1 MGNRFRNVKAGR
13 ATWILALVM
22 LLVTISGGGLG
33 LSRVPARAAN
43 PPGPVTL
50 AVPAGGAGTVST
62 TWTGSVPPS
71 TNATAVRC
79 VDFTG
84 TPADQL
90 SDTFLLQLTGV
101 SDSFYLTH
109 RVQVVIRITWTPTPP
124 GNYQTNDLGLTTYLH
139 DQTGSLTNFQD
150 SHQLGSNF
158 EQVTYSNPPAAM
170 GSSTEAP
177 PQPVAYHLNTCAD
190 KSLSASQPYVGTA
203 TLISRLI
210 TSSSNVGAGAQTF
223 NNYDFPLTYQTRD
236 ALGRPN
242 AGEPNID
249 ANWVSGNTM
258 YMSGT
263 QVTRITW
270 DDTKSPPAPTFT
282 DVSPLQQSKVNED
295 AILTIDH
302 HTNRTH
308 VAGLLIANSNI
319 SLSDNDGTSWSQ
331 GTFVVLHSPDHE
343 TINGGPYHQPA
354 PPGTGIVYPDAV
366 YYCSQNVVQA
376 AGAFCGRSDTG
387 GVTWNASTLV
397 FAGSDCGAIHGH
409 VKVGPDGTVYL
420 PQRACGANQGMAVSF
435 DNGMTWPI
443 ERVPDSS
450 TIGLNS
456 SDPSVAPAPDG
467 KTVYYA
473 YQDGFGN
480 PEVAVSSDHGKDGTW
495 SPSSNVGAPFGIK
508 NTKFPEMVVGDTNR
522 AAITFLGTTTAG
534 DDQSSTFTGTW
545 YLYVAFTYDRG
556 KTWTTVNAT
565 PNDPVQRG
573 CIWMSGGSNPCRNLL
588 DFNEITVDGHG
599 RVEAAYT
606 DGCTA
611 TCETTNAVNATG
623 CGTSEMASYT
633 STATCT
639 YGRLSA
645 VVRQQCGLGLF
656 ATFDAETAQRC
667 GGAGGG
673 GGGGGGCH
681 PADGNGTFSGQQGGQ
696 PSFQSDEDS
705 CEDHDQNSEQMK
717 DPGSHEDF
725 HSTQVQSVRFD
736 DSIGTVTI
744 SGLGVSNG
752 LPVAFL
758 IVEQAATATTP
769 AFYSISLSDGYA
781 LASNVL
787 TGGIQLH

>member
-1 MGNRFRNVKAGR
+1 M
-13 ATWILALVM
+13 T
-22 LLVTISGGGLG
+22 
-33 LSRVPARAAN
+33 
-43 PPGPVTL
+43 
-50 AVPAGGAGTVST
+50 
-62 TWTGSVPPS
+62 
-71 TNATAVRC
+71 
-79 VDFTG
+79 
-84 TPADQL
+84 
-90 SDTFLLQLTGV
+90 DTFRLQLTGV
-101 SDSFYLTH
+101 SDAFYLTH
-109 RVQVVIRITWTPTPP
+109 RVQLVIRITWTPTPP
-124 GNYQTNDLGLTTYLH
+124 GNYQTNDLGLTTYLR

-150 SHQLGSNF
+150 SHQIGSNF
-158 EQVTYSNPPAAM
+158 EQVAYANPPAAT
-170 GSSTEAP
+170 GSSTETT
-177 PQPVAYHLNTCAD
+177 PQPVAYHLNTCPD
-190 KSLSASQPYVGTA
+190 KSLSVGQPYVGTA

-210 TSSSNVGAGAQTF
+210 TSSSNVKAGAQTF
-223 NNYDFPLTYQTRD
+223 NNYDFPTGYQTRD
-236 ALGRPN
+236 GLGRPN

-263 QVTRITW
+263 QITRINW
-270 DDTKSPPAPTFT
+270 DDTKSPPAATFK
-282 DVSPLQQSKVNED
+282 DVTPIGQAEVNED

-308 VAGLLIANSNI
+308 AAGLLIGGSNI
-319 SLSDNDGTSWSQ
+319 STSDDDGGHWTQ
-331 GTFVVLHSPDHE
+331 DTFPVPHSPDHE

-354 PPGTGIVYPDAV
+354 PAGTGIVYPDAI
-366 YYCSQNVVQA
+366 YYCSQNIIQA

-387 GVTWNASTLV
+387 GVTWNTSTLV
-397 FAGSDCGAIHGH
+397 FVGSDCGAIHGH
-409 VKVGPDGTVYL
+409 VKVGPDGAVYL

-435 DNGMTWPI
+435 DNGVTWPI
-443 ERVPDSS
+443 KRVPDSS

-495 SPSSNVGAPFGIK
+495 SASTNVGAPFGIK
-508 NTKFPEMVVGDTNR
+508 NTKFPEIVVGDTDR
-522 AAITFLGTTTAG
+522 AAVMFLGTATPG
-534 DDQSSTFTGTW
+534 DDQQGSTDANGNPNPNQFKGTW

-573 CIWMSGGSNPCRNLL
+573 CIWMQGGSNNCRNLL

-611 TCETTNAVNATG
+611 TCVTNNTINDSGCTG
-623 CGTSEMASYT
+623 SRGASYT
-633 STATCT
+633 STPTCT

-656 ATFDAETAQRC
+656 AAFDAETALRC
-667 GGAGGG
+667 GGNGGG

-681 PADGNGTFSGQQGGQ
+681 PADGNGTFAGPQGSQ

-705 CEDHDQNSEQMK
+705 CEDGRPDGEQMK
-717 DPGSHEDF
+717 DPGSGEDF
-725 HSTQVQSVRFD
+725 HSTQILSLRFD
-736 DSIGTVTI
+736 DSTGTVTI
-744 SGLGVSNG
+744 SGLGISNG
-752 LPVAFL
+752 LSVSFL
-758 IVEQAATATTP
+758 IVEQAATP
-769 AFYSISLSDGYA
+769 ISQAFYSIDLSDGYA
-781 LASNVL
+781 LAGTLLSGSV
-787 TGGIQLH
+787 QLQ

>member
-1 MGNRFRNVKAGR
+1 MGDRFRHTVGGKA
-13 ATWILALVM
+13 AWILALTV
-22 LLVTISGGGLG
+22 VVVAAFGGAAS
-33 LSRVPARAAN
+33 LSRVPAHAAN

-50 AVPAGGAGTVST
+50 AIPAGGVGTVST
-62 TWTGSVPPS
+62 SWTGMVPPG
-71 TNATAVRC
+71 TNALAIRC

-90 SDTFLLQLTGV
+90 SDTFLLQLSGV

-109 RVQVVIRITWTPTPP
+109 RVQLVIRITWNANL
-124 GNYQTNDLGLTTYLH
+124 NYNVNDLGLTTYLH
-139 DQTGSLTNFQD
+139 DSGGNLTNFQD

-158 EQVTYSNPPAAM
+158 EQVAYANPPAATGM
-170 GSSTEAP
+170 STESS
-177 PQPVAYHLNTCAD
+177 PQPVAYHVNTCPDNNATIQSYEG
-190 KSLSASQPYVGTA
+190 KA

-210 TSSSNVGAGAQTF
+210 TSSSNVQVGPQTF
-223 NNYDFPLTYQTRD
+223 NNYDFPTGYQTRD
-236 ALGRPN
+236 VLGRPN

-270 DDTKSPPAPTFT
+270 DDTKTPPAPTFT
-282 DVSPLQQSKVNED
+282 EVTPPQQREGNED

-308 VAGLLIANSNI
+308 VAGLLIAGSNV
-319 SLSDNDGTSWSQ
+319 SLSDNDGTGWIQ
-331 GTFVVLHSPDHE
+331 GTFPTPHSPDHE
-343 TINGGPYHQPA
+343 TINGGPYHSPA
-354 PPGTGIVYPDAV
+354 PPLAGKTGYPDAV
-366 YYCSQNVVQA
+366 YYCSQNIVQA

-387 GVTWNASTLV
+387 GVTWNATTLV
-397 FAGSDCGAIHGH
+397 FAGTDCGAIHGH

-420 PQRACGANQGMAVSF
+420 PQRACGALQGMGVSF
-435 DNGMTWPI
+435 NNGTTWPI

-467 KTVYYA
+467 KTLYYA

-480 PEVAVSSDHGKDGTW
+480 PEVAVSSDHGKNGTW
-495 SPSSNVGAPFGIK
+495 SPSTNVGAPFGIK
-508 NTKFPEMVVGDTNR
+508 NTKFPEMVVGDSDR
-522 AAITFLGTTTAG
+522 AAVTFLGTTTAG

-545 YLYVAFTYDRG
+545 YLFVAFTYDRG

-573 CIWMSGGSNPCRNLL
+573 CIWMQGGSNPCRNLL

-611 TCETTNAVNATG
+611 DCVTNNRVDASG
-623 CGTSEMASYT
+623 CNGSEGASPT
-633 STATCT
+633 STQTCT

-656 ATFDAETAQRC
+656 SAFDRETLQRC
-667 GGAGGG
+667 GSGG

-681 PADGNGTFSGQQGGQ
+681 EADGNGNFAGQQGNQ
-696 PSFQSDEDS
+696 ANFQSDEDS
-705 CEDHDQNSEQMK
+705 CEDHDQNGEQLK
-717 DPGSHEDF
+717 DPGSSEDF
-725 HSTQVQSVRFD
+725 HSTQILSTRFD
-736 DSIGTVTI
+736 DSTGTLTI
-744 SGLGVSNG
+744 SGLGISNG
-752 LPVAFL
+752 VQVSFL
-758 IVEQAATATTP
+758 IVEQAATPITQ
-769 AFYSISLSDGYA
+769 AFYSIDLSDGYA
-781 LASNVL
+781 LAGTLVSGSIGL
-787 TGGIQLH
+787 

>member
-1 MGNRFRNVKAGR
+1 
-13 ATWILALVM
+13 
-22 LLVTISGGGLG
+22 VT
-33 LSRVPARAAN
+33 LSI
-43 PPGPVTL
+43 PPGGV
-50 AVPAGGAGTVST
+50 GTVST
-62 TWTGSVPPS
+62 SWSGTAPAG
-71 TNATAVRC
+71 TNALAIRC

-84 TPADQL
+84 TALDNL
-90 SDTFLLQLTGV
+90 TDTFLLQVSGV
-101 SDSFYLTH
+101 SDAFYLTH
-109 RVQVVIRITWTPTPP
+109 RVRLVVRITWNANV
-124 GNYQTNDLGLTTYLH
+124 NYNVNDLGLTTYLR
-139 DQTGSLTNFQD
+139 DKSGNLTNFQD

-158 EQVTYSNPPAAM
+158 EQVTYSNPPAAT
-170 GSSTEAP
+170 GQSIESTP
-177 PQPVAYHLNTCAD
+177 KPVAYHLNTCPD
-190 KSLSASQPYVGTA
+190 NNASPQTYQGTA
-203 TLISRLI
+203 TLISSLI
-210 TSSSNVGAGAQTF
+210 PSSSNVRAGAQTF
-223 NNYDFPLTYQTRD
+223 NNYDFSVTYQTRD
-236 ALGRPN
+236 RLGRPN

-249 ANWVSGNTM
+249 ANWFSGNTM

-263 QVTRITW
+263 QITRINW
-270 DDTKSPPAPTFT
+270 DDTKSPPAATFK
-282 DVSPLQQSKVNED
+282 DVTPIGQAQVNED

-308 VAGLLIANSNI
+308 AAGLLIGGSNI
-319 SLSDNDGTSWSQ
+319 STSDDDGAQWTQ
-331 GTFVVLHSPDHE
+331 DTFPVPHSPDHE

-354 PPGTGIVYPDAV
+354 PAGTGIVYPDAI
-366 YYCSQNVVQA
+366 YYCSQNIIQA

-387 GVTWNASTLV
+387 GVTWNTSTLV
-397 FAGSDCGAIHGH
+397 FVGSDCGAIHGH
-409 VKVGPDGTVYL
+409 VKVGPDGAVYL

-435 DNGMTWPI
+435 DNGVTWPI

-467 KTVYYA
+467 KTVYFA

-495 SPSSNVGAPFGIK
+495 SPSTNVGAPFGIK
-508 NTKFPEMVVGDTNR
+508 NTKFPEMVVGDTDR
-522 AAITFLGTTTAG
+522 AAVTFLGTTMPG
-534 DDQSSTFTGTW
+534 DDQSSTFAGTW

-573 CIWMSGGSNPCRNLL
+573 CVWMSGGSNPCRNLL

-611 TCETTNAVNATG
+611 ACVTTNRIDASG
-623 CGTSEMASYT
+623 CSGSAGASYT
-633 STATCT
+633 STQTCT

-656 ATFDAETAQRC
+656 AAFDSETAQRC
-667 GGAGGG
+667 GGG
-673 GGGGGGCH
+673 GGGGGGGVCH
-681 PADGNGTFSGQQGGQ
+681 PADGNGTFAGPQGSQ

-705 CEDHDQNSEQMK
+705 CEDGLPDGEQMK
-717 DPGSHEDF
+717 DPGSGEDF
-725 HSTQVQSVRFD
+725 HSTQIQSVRFD

-752 LPVAFL
+752 LPVTFL
-758 IVEQAATATTP
+758 IVEQAATP
-769 AFYSISLSDGYA
+769 ISQAFYSISLSDGYA
-781 LASNVL
+781 LVGNLL
-787 TGGIQLH
+787 TGNIQLQ